1 MIIKCANKMTEWLVQ
16 RQVIEDSDRELYE
29 YATISL
35 LTTLFPF
42 MLTIII
48 GLLMKRLVE
57 SMVIIIPFMLI
68 RKFSGGFHAKRML
81 TCLISSTILLT
92 TFIYLSMYIHYG
104 AVSSIWLIVSI
115 FVLIV
120 NSPIESENYRLEA
133 EEKHFYKLVVIGMSI
148 AFLAVYVILGIYG
161 YGNYGVCISLG
172 VNITAIL
179 QWIIFF

>member
-1 MIIKCANKMTEWLVQ
+1 MSYITSKFIAVKEKKMIIKCANKMTEWLVQ

-92 TFIYLSMYIHYG
+92 TFIY
-104 AVSSIWLIVSI
+104 
-115 FVLIV
+115 F
-120 NSPIESENYRLEA
+120 
-133 EEKHFYKLVVIGMSI
+133 
-148 AFLAVYVILGIYG
+148 
-161 YGNYGVCISLG
+161 
-172 VNITAIL
+172 
-179 QWIIFF
+179 